1 MRRRSQLPHQL
12 DVYDYRDVRQRS
24 EEMKVTW
31 YQDPTQ
37 PNRRQTLQQFGKG
50 VSRTSSRDVQFFGPL
65 QKHLG
70 GHRLQ
75 TDAEVQEA
83 TTL

>member
-1 MRRRSQLPHQL
+1 VRRCSQLPHQF
-12 DVYDYRDVRQRS
+12 DVCDHRDARQRS

-37 PNRRQTLQQFGKG
+37 PSRRQTLQQFGKG
-50 VSRTSSRDVQFFGPL
+50 VSRTSSRDVQFFGSL
-65 QKHLG
+65 KKHLG
-70 GHRLQ
+70 GHRFQ

-83 TTL
+83 ITL